1 MDYDVIF
8 QGVQTQVMGAISEIA
23 PVAITVFGALL
34 AISLQ
39 RRGDRFTCNQL

>member
-1 MDYDVIF
+1 MDYDTIF

-34 AISLQ
+34 AISIGVKVFKRLA
-39 RRGDRFTCNQL
+39 R